1 MTPLRTEC
9 VKCYT
14 VNGERKRTMNEKYT
28 EPMGEDTM
36 PDMERAR
43 RNAEKWQ
50 KGAEGADIKKMDA
63 EYKQTKSDFDAIADG
78 K

>member
-1 MTPLRTEC
+1 
-9 VKCYT
+9 
-14 VNGERKRTMNEKYT
+14 MNEKNI
-28 EPMGEDTM
+28 EPMGDDTM

-50 KGAEGADIKKMDA
+50 KGAEGADIRKMDA
-63 EYKQTKSDFDAIADG
+63 EYKQTKSEFDAIADG